1 MKRLLTALALAAV
14 IAPGAYAAVF
24 TQVQPD
30 KSSIEF
36 SYSQMGVA
44 MDGRFRKFAS
54 QLSFDPAQPA
64 AAKVTIDVDL
74 GSIDT
79 GTPELDTEAAAQPW
93 FNIKAFPVARFTS
106 TAVTPGTGNRY
117 TVAGKL
123 SIKGKTREIVV
134 PATFSAQGNTGTF
147 AGRFTLRRGDF
158 AIGEGPWSAF
168 DIVANDVE
176 VTFRLVALSQ

>member
-1 MKRLLTALALAAV
+1 MKYLALALLGLLPPLAHAAE
-14 IAPGAYAAVF
+14 F
-24 TQVQPD
+24 NRVQAD
-30 KSSIEF
+30 RSSIAF
-36 SYSQMGVA
+36 SFSQMGVH
-44 MDGRFRKFAS
+44 MEGRFAKFAS
-54 QLSFDPAQPA
+54 QLSFDPAAPSEA
-64 AAKVTIDVDL
+64 RVTIEVDL
-74 GSIDT
+74 ASIDT

>member
-1 MKRLLTALALAAV
+1 MKYLALALLGLLPPLAHAAE
-14 IAPGAYAAVF
+14 F
-24 TQVQPD
+24 NRVQAD
-30 KSSIEF
+30 RSSIAF
-36 SYSQMGVA
+36 SFSQMGVH
-44 MDGRFRKFAS
+44 MEGRCAKVAS
-54 QLSFDPAQPA
+54 QLSFDPAAPSEA
-64 AAKVTIDVDL
+64 RVTIEVDL
-74 GSIDT
+74 ASIDT